1 MGPTGSMFGRSSRTR
16 WRARARLLAL
26 GTVAGLVMLAA
37 ARAHADWR
45 TDVSVKGKPN
55 EVLDVWAPGNFAVG
69 FDHGAHLFVDGGLN
83 RTIDG
88 GSNNESAGTYYKL
101 PEDCFVSVRKDVSG
115 GRDSLNASGGSCGG
129 AGSVTSTPA
138 DVQWV
143 RHVANGGAVAL
154 AYNYPGEYWVYTSDT
169 SIYDP
174 GSLSYV
180 ASVNDDTIRGAFGVV
195 RIGDRLYTLIGS
207 ANPALTLLYEFD
219 HVPTEPPGG
228 SPRPLNPPS
237 STPMGAVTAVELFA
251 AGSPAAPYAVVGTEH
266 GVLQGSIAVSST
278 TLQEAQVLDAGV
290 NSLSMNVGFGGD
302 AGTGFGMAIVSQPDG
317 GGARVM
323 GAVPM
328 LSDTEAGTFWRD
340 RTFPVDAG
348 TLPLKHV
355 ACVGA
360 RYCVFTAE
368 QADTNNVFIYT
379 NDAGPTLSVG
389 APEDGGVDTADG
401 SVTIPEG
408 TPFKLFLQ
416 ASDPDGDPVLVTATP
431 ASASDSRWSVV
442 VPAAA
447 TTPGESIQVA
457 GATGKVCQT
466 QTVGALEFRGSDGL
480 LAHEAHATFPVNVK
494 HTVAPPR
501 PVVRFSDGGVL
512 ADGEAITLR
521 AGGTSE
527 TLLTSVA
534 DTGCATAKEWSV
546 SEDTG
551 TISLTQGEDGGTHV
565 AVFTPP
571 RVLCQA
577 TGEDFHYQFK
587 ATDEGGLFSAQGLTV
602 HLETDREPF
611 DPAAFAFDA
620 QVLPSDE
627 LRVSVDSPLNCKAER
642 RLRADLQFQS
652 LSGGGAPLTNTLDI
666 PGEWRLPLGG
676 GCEGGHFQVKATL
689 VEEETGQRGPE
700 TTRDVVLPRLEAKLE
715 SLPAESTLVARC
727 GEGARA
733 TLTQTFPADACQS
746 STVTWSQVDGGGP
759 PLEPPT
765 LSGNTVSLATRDTG
779 LDSLVGRSVVVR
791 VTASAGPGNEAS
803 IEHTLPITVEPFVK
817 VRRRTEVPAAS
828 ETGLVGVSVDLL
840 NTTACGVTNV
850 SYVERLEGL
859 TYVEGTA
866 KFDGQP
872 VEATWEDG
880 ALTVKGLAL
889 AGEGTGKLTYV
900 ARPHLVGDRRFAG
913 EARLRDVPISLSE
926 GPGVQVPD
934 SGCGCTSSGP
944 GPVVF
949 ALGVLGAAVRRR
961 RRA

>member
-1 MGPTGSMFGRSSRTR
+1 MGPTGSIFGRSSRTR
-16 WRARARLLAL
+16 WSARARLLAL

-55 EVLDVWAPGNFAVG
+55 DVLDVWASGNFAVG

-101 PEDCFVSVRKDVSG
+101 PEDCFVSARKDVSG

-143 RHVANGGAVAL
+143 RHAADGGAVAL
-154 AYNYPGEYWVYTSDT
+154 AYSYPGEFWVYTSDT
-169 SIYDP
+169 SIYDT

-180 ASVNDDTIRGAFGVV
+180 TSVNDDTIRGAFGVV

-207 ANPALTLLYEFD
+207 VNPALTLLYEFD
-219 HVPTEPPGG
+219 HAPTDPPGG
-228 SPRPLNPPS
+228 APRPLNPPS

-251 AGSPAAPYAVVGTEH
+251 AGSPAAPHAVVGTEH
-266 GVLQGSIAVSST
+266 GFLQGSIAVSST

-290 NSLSMNVGFGGD
+290 NSLSMNVGFGGG
-302 AGTGFGMAIVSQPDG
+302 AGTGFGMAVVSQPDG

-328 LSDTEAGTFWRD
+328 LSDTEAGTVWRD

-360 RYCVFTAE
+360 SYCVFTAE
-368 QADTNNVFIYT
+368 QADTHNVFIYT
-379 NDAGPTLSVG
+379 NAAGPTLSVG
-389 APEDGGVDTADG
+389 APEDGGVETADG

-408 TPFKLFLQ
+408 RSFQLLLQ

-447 TTPGESIQVA
+447 TTPGEPIQVA
-457 GATGKVCQT
+457 GTTGKVCQT
-466 QTVGALEFRGSDGL
+466 QTVGSLDVYASDGL
-480 LAHEAHATFPVNVK
+480 RVHEAHATFPVSVK

-512 ADGEAITLR
+512 ADGEAVTLR

-527 TLLTSVA
+527 TLLTTVA
-534 DTGCATAKEWSV
+534 DTGCATTKEWTA
-546 SEDTG
+546 SEAAG
-551 TISLTQGEDGGTHV
+551 TRLLTQGEDGGTHV

-571 RVLCQA
+571 SVLCQVA
-577 TGEDFHYQFK
+577 GEDFHYQFK
-587 ATDEGGLFSAQGLTV
+587 ATDEGGLFSSQGLTV
-602 HLETDREPF
+602 HLETEREPF
-611 DPAAFAFDA
+611 DPGAFAFA
-620 QVLPSDE
+620 AEVLPSGE
-627 LRVSVDSPLNCKAER
+627 LRVSVDSPLNCKSER
-642 RLRADLQFQS
+642 MLRAEVQLPS
-652 LSGGGAPLTNTLDI
+652 LSADGGPLTTTL
-666 PGEWRLPLGG
+666 ELPDSKLFPLDG
-676 GCEGGHFQVKATL
+676 GCQGGPFQVKATL
-689 VEEETGQRGPE
+689 VEEETGLRGPE
-700 TTRDVVLPRLEAKLE
+700 TTRDMVLPRRDARLE
-715 SLPAESTLVARC
+715 SLPAESALVARC

-733 TLTQTFPADACQS
+733 TLTQTFPVDACQS
-746 STVTWSQVDGGGP
+746 SSVTWSQVDGP
-759 PLEPPT
+759 PLEQT
-765 LSGNTVSLATRDTG
+765 ALSGNTVSLATRDTG

-791 VTASAGPGNEAS
+791 VTANAGPGNEAS

-840 NTTACGVTNV
+840 NTTACGVTDV

-859 TYVEGTA
+859 TYVEGSA

-889 AGEGTGKLTYV
+889 AGEGSGKLTYV

-913 EARLRDVPISLSE
+913 EARLREVPISLIES
-926 GPGVQVPD
+926 PGIQVPD